1 MFSSALSPLQM
12 DHVARS
18 SGGLQVL
25 EFMFSHLKSLM
36 GMVAYLI
43 IVLVLSLLHLTLNV
57 IKKGWML
64 TIVILMVIETI
75 DLFQNRLSFFARV
88 IDFLCWSCL
97 VLKCKVEPWLK
108 YCNWQIDC
116 HIKLYWVLPIIWQIV
131 SIHLV

>member
-1 MFSSALSPLQM
+1 MFSFVLSPLQM

-75 DLFQNRLSFFARV
+75 DLFLNRLSFLARV
-88 IDFLCWSCL
+88 IDFLC
-97 VLKCKVEPWLK
+97 
-108 YCNWQIDC
+108 
-116 HIKLYWVLPIIWQIV
+116 
-131 SIHLV
+131 